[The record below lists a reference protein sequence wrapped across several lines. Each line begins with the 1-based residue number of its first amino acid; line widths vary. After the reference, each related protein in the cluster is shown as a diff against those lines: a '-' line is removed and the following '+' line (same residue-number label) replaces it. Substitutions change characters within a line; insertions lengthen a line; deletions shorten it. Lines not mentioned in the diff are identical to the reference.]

1 MDVRSLE
8 PRTVM
13 WAVAEITWHD
23 QTGTH
28 NRTTA
33 TLEDTSLSGA
43 CIRVKTPFP
52 VGSLLTVK
60 WHREQFSAVTRSC
73 RRDGRD
79 FLVGLLREAPASA
92 ATAKPSNGSTSPQ
105 APQPAKSEIAI
116 EPPKPAAPSP
126 APPPAARSP
135 RRASAG
141 KASEQELPESTSVA
155 RDSLP
160 EPAAEFAQKRAPATT
175 PAARPRGQ
183 REHAS
188 RRGTRREAV
197 SDSPV
202 PRSTPAI
209 SLVRSTNPVPGV
221 SPQDQS
227 QPEVASSSPERK
239 TMQPK
244 GFFPKFWQRQPEGAP
259 GPTPVRSSEVPVNH
273 SHTNPAES
281 LTGSHTDLLSY
292 DDIYHAAGILS
303 PGSGYSVHK
312 VVDMLNS
319 DRIRE
324 LPPDVKR
331 ASVLMA
337 LDAAGTSPDDL
348 LRDAE
353 RRQQALNSYEAGQ
366 QQKLQEFE
374 ARKAQ
379 ENTKIQAEMDRVVAH
394 YAERIQQN
402 HEHVAREKDALRNW
416 QMAKQHESQRI
427 AEVIDLC
434 AKQPAPTSRQPA
446 SAAAVSAGSE
456 VPEEPRLVAKASA
469 GR

>member
-13 WAVAEITWHD
+13 WAAAEITWDD

-43 CIRVKTPFP
+43 CIRVKTPFT
-52 VGSLLTVK
+52 VGSRLTVK
-60 WHREQFSAVTRSC
+60 WHREQFSAVIRNC

-79 FLVGLLREAPASA
+79 FLVGLVRETAASA
-92 ATAKPSNGSTSPQ
+92 ATAKPSNGSPSPP
-105 APQPAKSEIAI
+105 APQPAKSEITI
-116 EPPKPAAPSP
+116 EPPKPAAPP
-126 APPPAARSP
+126 PTPPPAARSP

-141 KASEQELPESTSVA
+141 KASEQELPENKSVA

-160 EPAAEFAQKRAPATT
+160 APAAESAQKPAQATAPAT
-175 PAARPRGQ
+175 RQRGQ
-183 REHAS
+183 REHAP
-188 RRGTRREAV
+188 RRGTRRETV

-209 SLVRSTNPVPGV
+209 SLVRRADPVPDA
-221 SPQDQS
+221 SPQNPA
-227 QPEVASSSPERK
+227 QPEGASSSQERK
-239 TMQPK
+239 TMQSK
-244 GFFPKFWQRQPEGAP
+244 GFFPKFWQRQRDGGP
-259 GPTPVRSSEVPVNH
+259 GPTPVRSSEVPVNP

-281 LTGSHTDLLSY
+281 LTGSQSDLLSY

-303 PGSGYSVHK
+303 PDSGYGVHK

-324 LPPDVKR
+324 LPPDAKR

-337 LDAAGTSPDDL
+337 LDASGTSPDDL

-394 YAERIQQN
+394 YAERVQQN
-402 HEHVAREKDALRNW
+402 HDQVAREKDALHNW

-427 AEVIDLC
+427 AEVIELC
-434 AKQPAPTSRQPA
+434 GRQPAPTSRQPA
-446 SAAAVSAGSE
+446 SATSVSAGSV